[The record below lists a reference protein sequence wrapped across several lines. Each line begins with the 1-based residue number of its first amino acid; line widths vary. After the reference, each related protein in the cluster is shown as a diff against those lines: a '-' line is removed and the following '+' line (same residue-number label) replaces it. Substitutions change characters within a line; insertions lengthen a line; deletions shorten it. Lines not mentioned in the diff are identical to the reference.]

1 MKKVIN
7 INFQGRVVPI
17 EETAYDILKQYVE
30 SLRRFFDN
38 EEGKDEIINDI
49 EGRIAELFGETLKKG
64 STCITDDDV
73 NAIIKSMGRPEEFEA
88 EEASVKS
95 QLSGNERK
103 QQSYSGASS
112 AQSESSAGNSQ
123 RPSRLYRDE
132 NNKLL
137 GGVCAGIANYFGVDK
152 IIVRILFVL
161 GFGITFIPYLILW
174 VAVPSTASTV
184 IGSARKRL
192 FRDPDNKWIAGVCGG
207 LASYFGVNVWIPRV
221 LFLIPFLSFVTSWNH
236 WGVFNFPNFLNLSFS
251 PGATII
257 YIILWLILPEAVT
270 TSDKLEMK
278 GEKVDMNSIK
288 NTIQKDMEGFG
299 ERAKE
304 FGKEVGEKAAEIGSK
319 IGERSKTVG
328 TEAGTIA
335 RKTGTTLGDVISLIF
350 KIFAY
355 FILAVVLFALVVAL
369 FSLGIFFTGLLPLK
383 GYFITD
389 GWQNMLAWGAFIF
402 FIWVPV
408 IGIITWIIRRIA
420 KIKSNSSAMR
430 FGFVAMWIVGL
441 ICIIGLAASLRGD
454 LSYHNNPVET
464 EVALNNPAVN
474 KLELKMIKD
483 NRYYFNNSFLH
494 LEPFVSLDEDTAFV
508 RNIHVRILKS
518 ENDSFRVTML
528 KMVNGETKR
537 EAEER
542 AGKINFNVHQKD
554 TALLFD
560 RGIPITKTDKFR
572 NQAVYISVYV
582 PVGKRILVRD
592 NLGWGNDVHIELGGN
607 MDDWDW
613 GSEDG
618 YNWDHNV
625 EYTMGSDGIL
635 KRTYPVKED
644 NADEDNNNNND
655 DNKDN
660 NDVNKDTLK
669 NSNDSTR
676 YHYQPAKEQEPESE
690 IKATLL
696 PAIKKHFFNVD
707 MHDLASTLLGSAT
720 I

>member
-49 EGRIAELFGETLKKG
+49 EGRIAELFAETLKKG

-95 QLSGNERK
+95 QLSGEGK
-103 QQSYSGASS
+103 KQQQSYSGGSS
-112 AQSESSAGNSQ
+112 AHGESTTGQ
-123 RPSRLYRDE
+123 RPSRLFRDE

-137 GGVCAGIANYFGVDK
+137 GGVCAGIANYFGIDK

-184 IGSARKRL
+184 IGSVRKRL

-207 LASYFGVNVWIPRV
+207 LSSYFGVNVWIPRL

-304 FGKEVGEKAAEIGSK
+304 FGKEVGEKAAELGTK

-328 TEAGTIA
+328 SEAGTIA
-335 RKTGTTLGDVISLIF
+335 RKTGTTLGDVISTIF

-355 FILAVVLFALVVAL
+355 FILAVVLFALVAAL
-369 FSLGIFFTGLLPLK
+369 FALGIFFTGLLPLK

-430 FGFVAMWIVGL
+430 FGFAAMWIVGL
-441 ICIIGLAASLRGD
+441 ICIIGLAASLRDD
-454 LSYHNNPVET
+454 LNYHNNPVET
-464 EVALNNPAVN
+464 EVTLNNPAVN

-518 ENDSFRVTML
+518 DNDSFRVTML
-528 KMVNGETKR
+528 KMVNGETKT

-542 AGKINFNVHQKD
+542 AGKINFNIHQKD
-554 TALLFD
+554 TTLLFD
-560 RGIPITKTDKFR
+560 RGIPITKEDKFR
-572 NQAVYISVYV
+572 NQAVYVSVYV

-613 GSEDG
+613 RSEDG
-618 YNWDHNV
+618 YNWDHDV
-625 EYTMGSDGIL
+625 EYTMGTDGIL
-635 KRTYPVKED
+635 KRTYPVKEE
-644 NADEDNNNNND
+644 NTDEDNNNNQ

-660 NDVNKDTLK
+660 NNDIRKDTLK
-669 NSNDSTR
+669 NSNDSSR
-676 YHYQPAKEQEPESE
+676 YHYQPAKKEEPAKSE
-690 IKATLL
+690 IKAALS
-696 PAIKKHFFNVD
+696 PSIEKHFLNID
-707 MHDLASTLLGSAT
+707 IHDLASTLLGRVT